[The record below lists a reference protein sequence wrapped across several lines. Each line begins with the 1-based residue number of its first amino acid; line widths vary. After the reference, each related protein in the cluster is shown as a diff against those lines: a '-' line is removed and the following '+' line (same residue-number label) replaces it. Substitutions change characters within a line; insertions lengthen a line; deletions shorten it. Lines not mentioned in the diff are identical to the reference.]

1 MVNYDKMKVLAKNQG
16 ISFTFLCKKVG
27 KYPGYIADLQR
38 KKLSIPEENLK
49 IIADTL
55 NCSVAY
61 LKDETDVIVDE
72 DTLDEINEI
81 DDDLLQKCGDIYHA
95 KIAQEERNKAN
106 ELYDGEDAELV
117 KEFADLIQQL
127 SDDELKSVFQYIEF
141 LLQKRQ

>member
-1 MVNYDKMKVLAKNQG
+1 MVNYDKMKTLAKNQG

-38 KKLSIPEENLK
+38 KKLSIPEDNLK

-95 KIAQEERNKAN
+95 KIAQEERNKAK
-106 ELYDGEDAELV
+106 EYEGEDAEMLS
-117 KEFADLIQQL
+117 ELIEL
-127 SDDELKSVFQYIEF
+127 IKYLTEDEIKSVFQYIEF